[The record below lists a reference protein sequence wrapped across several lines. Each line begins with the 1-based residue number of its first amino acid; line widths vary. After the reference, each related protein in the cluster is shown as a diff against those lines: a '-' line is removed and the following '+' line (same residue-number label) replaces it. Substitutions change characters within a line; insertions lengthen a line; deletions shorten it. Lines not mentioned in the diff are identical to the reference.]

1 MTYVVSNIHGCYADF
16 TALLKEINFS
26 KNDVMFV
33 LGDIVDI
40 GDDPI
45 ELVCDLSMRENV
57 WPVAGEHDKLAAE
70 MLEGFSEML
79 KEGKTPDADFI
90 AKMQKWVAMGG
101 QRTLDGFRELDED
114 MREGVIDYLADMAPY
129 ETLHVGGK
137 DYVLVHSGI
146 KGYEADKE
154 LEDYDWADFC
164 AEDADVCAVG
174 DATMIVGHAPTT
186 ENFSCNGDIYRGD
199 GFIAIDCGAARGGRL
214 ACLCLDNGEEYYV

>member
-33 LGDIVDI
+33 LGDVVDI

-79 KEGKTPDADFI
+79 KEGKTPDAAFI

-114 MREGVIDYLADMAPY
+114 MREGVLDYLGELMLYDEVAVKGKTYFMLNGGIANFDADTDPEEYAPEDFAAVKLDMNKEY
-129 ETLHVGGK
+129 YSDKIMITANAEQGVYDKITQRANNICIGCETAACLR
-137 DYVLVHSGI
+137 
-146 KGYEADKE
+146 
-154 LEDYDWADFC
+154 LED
-164 AEDADVCAVG
+164 
-174 DATMIVGHAPTT
+174 
-186 ENFSCNGDIYRGD
+186 
-199 GFIAIDCGAARGGRL
+199 
-214 ACLCLDNGEEYYV
+214 GEKFYA